1 MVEIFAPLNGKVN
14 SILEYSRNPL
24 YRNSLYIM
32 LGRLSDVGFGFL
44 FWTVAARLYPVAD
57 VGIATALISSLLL
70 IVAFSRF
77 GFDTALIRFLP
88 TQDHCRVF
96 NTCLWITIGAT
107 IVVTLL
113 YLLAIDA
120 ISPEIAF
127 IRGYAVIFLVLAIVS
142 SVIDTTGYALL
153 CLRKGNVKLLLN
165 LLTGLRLPLLLPFV
179 FLGSL
184 GIFFSLGLANLIAA
198 VSALVLIRRFIPLAL
213 RIDRE
218 FVRTTYQF
226 SSLNYLGNLFSNLPA
241 LVMPILIVNL
251 LSPENAALYYIAFAI
266 GSLVLIV
273 PEAMSTSFFIEGS
286 HGINLRKGTFM
297 TLSVTY
303 AVLIPAVLVIVLFG
317 DLLLNLFGPEYTTA
331 LNLLRLIAISSLF
344 VTIFNLF
351 IPLQNIRL
359 QVRGVVIV
367 NFLRFVL
374 YLGLSYFLLQS
385 VGVIGAGIAWL
396 ITHMILSIGI
406 VAYVKLKG
414 WV

>member
-1 MVEIFAPLNGKVN
+1 MFEQFASPKSKLI

-24 YRNSLYIM
+24 YRNSLYIV
-32 LGRLSDVGFGFL
+32 LGRVSDVGFGFL
-44 FWTVAARLYPVAD
+44 FWTVAARLYSVAD

-88 TQDHCRVF
+88 TQDHSRVF

-107 IVVTLL
+107 VIVTLV
-113 YLLAIDA
+113 YLLAIDLIA
-120 ISPEIAF
+120 PEIAF
-127 IRGYAVIFLVLAIVS
+127 IRDFALIFLLLAIVS

-153 CLRKGNVKLLLN
+153 CLRKGNIKLLLN

-184 GIFFSLGLANLIAA
+184 GIFFSLGLANLVAAIIAVA
-198 VSALVLIRRFIPLAL
+198 LIRRFVPLAL
-213 RIDRE
+213 RIDRA
-218 FVRTTYQF
+218 FVRTTFQF
-226 SSLNYLGNLFSNLPA
+226 SSMNYLANLLNSLPA

-286 HGINLRKGTFM
+286 HGINLRKGTVM

-303 AVLIPAVLVIVLFG
+303 AALIPAVLFIVLFG
-317 DLLLNLFGPEYTTA
+317 NLLLNFFGSEYTTA
-331 LNLLRLIAISSLF
+331 FDLLRLIAISSFF

-351 IPLQNIRL
+351 IPLQNIRM

-367 NFLRFVL
+367 NFLRFAI
-374 YLGLSYFLLQS
+374 YLGLSYVLLQS
-385 VGVIGAGIAWL
+385 IGVIGAGIAWL
-396 ITHMILSIGI
+396 VTHMILSVGI
-406 VAYVKLKG
+406 VAYVKVKG
-414 WV
+414 WI